1 MNSDRL
7 NEILMFGIEEMYE
20 MLKASDNENFDME
33 KAKVKIATNNSLT
46 LSAKALIQNEV
57 LKTTLLTTRQKEQE
71 LNHKV
76 LKGE

>member
-7 NEILMFGIEEMYE
+7 SEILMFGIEEMYE

-46 LSAKALIQNEV
+46 LSVKALIQNEV
-57 LKTTLLTTRQKEQE
+57 LKTTLLTTRQQDKK
-71 LNHKV
+71 NKD
-76 LKGE
+76 

>member
-7 NEILMFGIEEMYE
+7 SEILMFGIEEMYE
-20 MLKASDNENFDME
+20 MLKESDDKNFDME

-57 LKTTLLTTRQKEQE
+57 LKTTLLTTRQKGQE

-76 LKGE
+76 LKG